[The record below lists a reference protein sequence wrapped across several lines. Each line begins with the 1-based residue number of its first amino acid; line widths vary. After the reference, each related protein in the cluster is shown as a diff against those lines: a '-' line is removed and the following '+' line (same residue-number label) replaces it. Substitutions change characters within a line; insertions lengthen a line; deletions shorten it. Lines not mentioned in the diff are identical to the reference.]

1 MGAERTRRDRMRSMM
16 PMSEAAQRERVRA
29 VARLAAEW
37 RLLGRGDARRRD
49 VEAGLTRVLDDPS
62 PIVRLALPCELAPDP
77 TAPHHLVMALCYDKP
92 AIAAE
97 VAASTPVLIDS
108 ELVDLVALSPAAV
121 QCAVA
126 LRPRPSAALSAAI
139 AAVGEREACL
149 TLLANRDA
157 AMVKS
162 VFATLL
168 SRFGADRP
176 MLDAIFVRPDA
187 PVTVRQEIVER
198 ALAARRAPVAGGRA
212 QEVES
217 ERIRAEQDHATI
229 ALASECP
236 ARDAPDLVAHL
247 ISRGRLTTALLVRAA
262 ASGAFALIEHSL
274 ANLAAVSVD
283 RVRAIMGEPGGPAF
297 RALCA
302 RAGLP
307 ERALQALCVTA
318 EVRGEAGEAGAAIA
332 RALDRYETRAGD
344 QLDDV
349 LALMRRV
356 SSEMSGRSAREPA
369 RRPRPEP
376 RVRSNYLGAQHGFR
390 SRAAG
395 GKVTA

>member
-1 MGAERTRRDRMRSMM
+1 
-16 PMSEAAQRERVRA
+16 MSDVAQRERVRA
-29 VARLAAEW
+29 VARLADEW
-37 RLLGRGDARRRD
+37 RLLGRHDPRRRE

-62 PIVRLALPCELAPDP
+62 PSVRLALACELAADP

-97 VAASTPVLIDS
+97 IAASTPVLIDS

-126 LRPRPSAALSAAI
+126 LRPCPSAALSAAI

-168 SRFGADRP
+168 SRFGADRS

-187 PVTVRQEIVER
+187 PVTVRHEIVER
-198 ALAARRAPVAGGRA
+198 ALAARRAPASGGRA
-212 QEVES
+212 REVEV
-217 ERIRAEQDHATI
+217 ERLRAEQDHATI

-318 EVRGEAGEAGAAIA
+318 EVRREAGPDEAGAAIT

-369 RRPRPEP
+369 RRARPEP

-390 SRAAG
+390 SRPPD
-395 GKVTA
+395 GKVSA